1 MSTLDELT
9 ETIDQLRIM
18 RNEIIA
24 ELRLMDHLQYGNQQR
39 IQQQRDQLTR
49 RKVALAVAGRILLNT
64 VALLRKQQQ
73 EAAYVQ
79 G

>member
-1 MSTLDELT
+1 MSTLDELN

-18 RNEIIA
+18 RNEVIA
-24 ELRLMDHLQYGNQQR
+24 ELRLLEHLPGNKQR

-64 VALLRKQQQ
+64 VALLRKQQ

>member
-1 MSTLDELT
+1 MSALDELQ
-9 ETIDQLRIM
+9 ETIDQLRNM
-18 RNEIIA
+18 RNEVIM
-24 ELRLMDHLQYGNQQR
+24 ELRLMDHLQGNQQR

-64 VALLRKQQQ
+64 IAHLRIQQQ
-73 EAAYVQ
+73 DTAYVQ